1 MRLVLL
7 FLVSVILLSGRAEAN
22 ERARAFFDMAVA
34 ENICAPWG
42 GGQAIMVS
50 LTHETQEYPRWMI
63 SFYRQPI
70 VTGKWLDFSDT
81 NSGYISFCKVC
92 DACYPVPLAK
102 VMVNSVENNQIS
114 GELKVQGILGGMS
127 NFYPFGAKMIEKINM
142 VCG

>member
-1 MRLVLL
+1 
-7 FLVSVILLSGRAEAN
+7 
-22 ERARAFFDMAVA
+22 
-34 ENICAPWG
+34 
-42 GGQAIMVS
+42 MVS

-63 SFYRQPI
+63 SFYHLPI

-81 NSGYISFCKVC
+81 NSGYISFCKVR
-92 DACYPVPLAK
+92 DGCYPVPLAK